1 MSNDQLAGWGAFVL
15 RVGLGVAL
23 IAHGLLKVFVFTVPG
38 TVGFFESIGYPA
50 FAAYLVIAGELGLG
64 ALLVLGL
71 YVRAA
76 ALATLP
82 IMIGAALVHL
92 PNGWVFSNQG
102 GGWEY
107 PVFWSVAL
115 IAQALLGPGALALK
129 LPLPGAR
136 PAAVPA

>member
-1 MSNDQLAGWGAFVL
+1 MTNDQLAPWGAFVL
-15 RVGLGVAL
+15 RIGLGFAL
-23 IAHGLLKVFVFTVPG
+23 IAHGLLKILVFTIPG
-38 TVGFFESIGYPA
+38 TVGFFESIGYPGA
-50 FAAYLVIAGELGLG
+50 LAYLVIAGELGLG
-64 ALLVLGL
+64 ALLVAGL

-107 PVFWSVAL
+107 PVFWAVAL
-115 IAQALLGPGALALK
+115 VAQALLGPGALALRG
-129 LPLPGAR
+129 PVVRAR
-136 PAAVPA
+136 TSALA

>member
-1 MSNDQLAGWGAFVL
+1 MTNDQLAPWGAFVL
-15 RVGLGVAL
+15 RIGLGLAL
-23 IAHGLLKVFVFTVPG
+23 IAHGLLKILVFTIPG
-38 TVGFFESIGYPA
+38 TVGFFESIGYPGA
-50 FAAYLVIAGELGLG
+50 LAYLVIAGELGLG
-64 ALLVLGL
+64 ALLVAGL

-107 PVFWSVAL
+107 PVFWAVAL
-115 IAQALLGPGALALK
+115 VAQALLGPGALALRG
-129 LPLPGAR
+129 PVVRAR
-136 PAAVPA
+136 TSALA